1 MKKLYSLF
9 TMQLPHRAIVVYL
22 YLYYRSNAEGTCF
35 PAIETIAHD
44 LRISRS
50 TVKRALADLTNAG
63 LIKKE
68 ERSRENGGKTSN
80 RYYLL

>member
-1 MKKLYSLF
+1 MKHLYSLF

-35 PAIETIAHD
+35 PSIDRIAHD
-44 LRISRS
+44 LQISRS
-50 TVKRALADLTNAG
+50 TVKRALADLSEAE

-68 ERSRENGGKTSN
+68 ERNRENGGKTSN
-80 RYYLL
+80 LYYLL